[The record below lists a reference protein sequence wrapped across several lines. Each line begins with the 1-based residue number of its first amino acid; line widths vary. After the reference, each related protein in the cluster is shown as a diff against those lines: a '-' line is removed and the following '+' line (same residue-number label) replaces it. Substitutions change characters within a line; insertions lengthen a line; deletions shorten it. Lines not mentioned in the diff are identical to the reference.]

1 MMSNDFNLFILWA
14 NGRHKENDILA
25 DIRQQFDILQI
36 FEITWSTNEFNRNL
50 SRFYGKKLPNAMR
63 KKKLCGTSSFLVIC
77 VNDTAPKFHEGK
89 NLNMVMAKAKYR
101 QLLEGNYIHASD
113 NQEEAEENLL
123 FLTGLHPDELR
134 PGNQTVT
141 LFQDLAGAPTWLDEE
156 QFKEFINKL
165 PQLKLTLSATEKMI
179 ETPDIKQTCRLL
191 NARKKFLSY
200 GKNRY
205 LIPIRGKEIC
215 FCLKQSS

>member
-1 MMSNDFNLFILWA
+1 M
-14 NGRHKENDILA
+14 
-25 DIRQQFDILQI
+25 
-36 FEITWSTNEFNRNL
+36 
-50 SRFYGKKLPNAMR
+50 
-63 KKKLCGTSSFLVIC
+63 
-77 VNDTAPKFHEGK
+77 
-89 NLNMVMAKAKYR
+89 
-101 QLLEGNYIHASD
+101 EGNYIPASD

-191 NARKKFLSY
+191 NARKKFLSCQ
-200 GKNRY
+200 KNRY
-205 LIPIRGKEIC
+205 LIPIRGKEIG
-215 FCLKQSS
+215 FCLKQTV

>member
-25 DIRQQFDILQI
+25 DIKQQFDILQI

-191 NARKKFLSY
+191 NARKKFLSCS
-200 GKNRY
+200 KNRY

>member
-1 MMSNDFNLFILWA
+1 MSNDFNLFILWA
-14 NGRHKENDILA
+14 NGRHKEENILA
-25 DIRQQFDILQI
+25 DIRQQFDIRQI
-36 FEITWSTNEFNRNL
+36 FEITWSSGEFNRNL

-63 KKKLCGTSSFLVIC
+63 KKKLCGTESFLVIC
-77 VNDTAPKFHEGK
+77 VNDPSPNFHEKK

-101 QLLEGNYIHASD
+101 QILEGNYIHASD

-123 FLTGLHPDELR
+123 FLTGLHPNEL
-134 PGNQTVT
+134 PQTT
-141 LFQDLAGAPTWLDEE
+141 LPISLYQDLVGAPSWLDEE
-156 QFKEFINKL
+156 QFKQFIDKQ
-165 PQLKLTLSATEKMI
+165 PYLKLTLSPTEKMI